1 MSYIFSLLI
10 TALAFTLFAAS
21 ALLGWQFQF
30 AVGICSYFIASL
42 ILKLL
47 RSDMNIHILVIP
59 FFISYFILSLFD
71 IVFQPEIFNLIS
83 FPISFTPILSYIIF
97 RMSENK

>member
-30 AVGICSYFIASL
+30 AVGICSYFIAS
-42 ILKLL
+42 
-47 RSDMNIHILVIP
+47 
-59 FFISYFILSLFD
+59 
-71 IVFQPEIFNLIS
+71 
-83 FPISFTPILSYIIF
+83 
-97 RMSENK
+97 